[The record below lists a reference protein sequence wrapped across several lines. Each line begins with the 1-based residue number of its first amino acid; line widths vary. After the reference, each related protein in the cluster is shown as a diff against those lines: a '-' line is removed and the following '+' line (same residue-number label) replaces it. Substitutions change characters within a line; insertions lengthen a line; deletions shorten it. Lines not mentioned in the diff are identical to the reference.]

1 MENQEQSGFK
11 EMITHVISDVAKA
24 VCERP
29 GESRQQ
35 QIARTQAAARMV
47 LNLRPRDVLEA
58 MLSGQSVMLHAV
70 LADSI
75 HDSLLGEIDVMRRG
89 TRSNIVALNRA
100 FHMNINR
107 LDQCQRRPSQGTRE
121 ASEGAVA
128 RDAGGPLGHVP
139 QAEVR
144 REGASRMGHSPDGA
158 LPGEPLPNVLM
169 PNVLMPNGVLSSGV
183 LPTGGLC
190 DGLLPR
196 GTLPCGT
203 LPGGALQGR
212 AFRRAL
218 QRETSQRE
226 ARQREAAHKEA
237 TQKEASQRE
246 VFQRTSGHGEVPRQ
260 SGAIALPLVDATLA
274 RPQPGFSRP
283 VEAAAQ
289 KPVAP
294 ASPPLANGS
303 ARYHPSPEQIAACQ
317 ANPEAMAA
325 LAAGDAGRFARAMG
339 VQHPSEAYLAA
350 AAGLRLAVERQM
362 VNAQP
367 APSQTNPQTQA
378 GSAEGQPR

>member
-35 QIARTQAAARMV
+35 QIARTQAATRMV
-47 LNLRPRDVLEA
+47 LNLRPRDVLET

-75 HDSLLGEIDVMRRG
+75 RDSLLGEIDVMRRG

-121 ASEGAVA
+121 ASEGAGA
-128 RDAGGPLGHVP
+128 PNAGGPLGHVP
-139 QAEVR
+139 QAEVCR
-144 REGASRMGHSPDGA
+144 DGVSRMGHSPDEA
-158 LPGEPLPNVLM
+158 LPGEHL
-169 PNVLMPNGVLSSGV
+169 PNGVLASGV
-183 LPTGGLC
+183 LASGGSPTGGLR
-190 DGLLPR
+190 DEL
-196 GTLPCGT
+196 LPCGT
-203 LPGGALQGR
+203 LPGGALQ
-212 AFRRAL
+212 A
-218 QRETSQRE
+218 Q
-226 ARQREAAHKEA
+226 KEA
-237 TQKEASQRE
+237 TRKEAIQKEASQRE
-246 VFQRTSGHGEVPRQ
+246 AFQRTSGHGEVPRQ

-274 RPQPGFSRP
+274 QPQPGFSRP
-283 VEAAAQ
+283 ADAAGQ

-303 ARYHPSPEQIAACQ
+303 ARYRPSPEQIAACQ

-350 AAGLRLAVERQM
+350 AAGLGLAVARPMER
-362 VNAQP
+362 AQP

>member
-1 MENQEQSGFK
+1 MENQEQSGFR

-35 QIARTQAAARMV
+35 KIARTQAAARMV
-47 LNLRPRDVLEA
+47 LNLRPRDVLET

-70 LADSI
+70 LADSV

-128 RDAGGPLGHVP
+128 PDAGGTLGHVP
-139 QAEVR
+139 QAEVCR
-144 REGASRMGHSPDGA
+144 DLASGMGHSPDRA
-158 LPGEPLPNVLM
+158 LPGEPLPNGML
-169 PNVLMPNGVLSSGV
+169 PNGVLS
-183 LPTGGLC
+183 TGGSR

-196 GTLPCGT
+196 GT

-218 QRETSQRE
+218 ERETSQRE
-226 ARQREAAHKEA
+226 ARQREAARKETAQKEA
-237 TQKEASQRE
+237 TQRVASQRE
-246 VFQRTSGHGEVPRQ
+246 AFQRSSGHGEVPRQ
-260 SGAIALPLVDATLA
+260 SGAIALPFVDATSA
-274 RPQPGFSRP
+274 QPQPGFSRP

-294 ASPPLANGS
+294 ASPPLTNGS
-303 ARYHPSPEQIAACQ
+303 TPYHPSPEQIAACQ

-325 LAAGDAGRFARAMG
+325 LATGDAGRFARAMG

-350 AAGLRLAVERQM
+350 AAGLGLPVERPM
-362 VNAQP
+362 VRAQP

-378 GSAEGQPR
+378 GPAEGQSR